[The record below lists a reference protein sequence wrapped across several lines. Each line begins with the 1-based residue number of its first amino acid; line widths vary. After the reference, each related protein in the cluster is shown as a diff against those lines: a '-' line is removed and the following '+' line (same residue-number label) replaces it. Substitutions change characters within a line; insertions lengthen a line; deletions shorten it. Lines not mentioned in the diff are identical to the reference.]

1 MALKNRKSCMLF
13 TEPPQQIIVAAHA
26 VLARDSVNSEARL
39 VSSLLSQR
47 RLPLE
52 PWTDQEIKSFLL
64 NISSWDTNNFRGNIG
79 VGEREGRYASN
90 LVYERNFGLMH
101 GIGRSGDIAAVQ
113 PKAAGSSLILR
124 LTRYLVA
131 DAIRLAGIPS
141 LVNDVPKGSPCLLP
155 VATGM
160 AITLVLLAVMKRQRA
175 AHPNVKYVVWSRIDQ
190 KSCLKAMQLAGLEV
204 VSVDQKQSDSPA
216 EQGLVTDVEAIR
228 EKIRSLGGAESVVAI
243 VGTTSTF
250 APRSPDDI
258 PALGR
263 IAKEFDIPL
272 VVNNAYGLQCTKCCS
287 LIEETSRASDAR
299 VDAVVQSTDK
309 NFLVPIGGSIVI
321 GRSDLVSAVGAGYPG
336 RASMSPI
343 LDLFITL
350 LSLGKSGWMAM
361 LKKRR
366 DMFKSF
372 KTKLQ
377 QWTAQRGLR
386 VLEVPWNRISL
397 AIDLSSLNLD
407 SGTAATEIGSALFT
421 RRVSGPRV
429 VLCENG
435 PSKNIGSMVFSNY
448 GSHSE
453 DYSAAKSYMTC
464 ACAIGCEQQELD
476 EFLVRF
482 DHVLRDLRKKEK
494 SISREQA

>member
-1 MALKNRKSCMLF
+1 MNTDPSHFMLCDD
-13 TEPPQQIIVAAHA
+13 IIPSSYCRQ
-26 VLARDSVNSEARL
+26 ARDSVNSEARL

-47 RLPLE
+47 RLPPE

-124 LTRYLVA
+124 LTRYLAA

-141 LVNDVPKGSPCLLP
+141 LVSDVPKGSPCLLP

-175 AHPNVKYVVWSRIDQ
+175 AHPNAKYVVWSRIDQ

-204 VSVDQKQSDSPA
+204 VSVEQKQTDSPA

-228 EKIRSLGGAESVVAI
+228 EKVRSLEGAESVVAI

-250 APRSPDDI
+250 APRSPDNI

-263 IAKEFDIPL
+263 IAKEFDVPL

-321 GRSDLVSAVGAGYPG
+321 GQSDLVSDVGAGYPG

-377 QWTAQRGLR
+377 QWTVQRGLR

-435 PSKNIGSMVFSNY
+435 PSKNIGGMVFSNY

-453 DYSAAKSYMTC
+453 NYSAAKSYVTC

-482 DHVLRDLRKKEK
+482 DHVL
-494 SISREQA
+494 